1 MSGATDPLD
10 LTRFVHAQETIYAQ
24 ALAEINAGQ
33 KRSHWM
39 WFIFPQF
46 AGLGTSATAQRF
58 AIRWR
63 GEAEAY
69 LAHPVLGPRLI
80 ACAEAALAIQGRTAR
95 AVFGTPDDLKLRS
108 CATLFAEVAPDGS
121 VFQRLLEHYFDG
133 RPDARTLMLLGRAER
148 SGQLASVSD
157 VNYLG
162 RSATTIL
169 AALVV
174 TVLESNQLL

>member
-1 MSGATDPLD
+1 MTDHHD
-10 LTRFVHAQETIYAQ
+10 VFNLTRFIEAQEHDYLT
-24 ALAEINAGQ
+24 ALAELRGGQ

-46 AGLGTSATAQRF
+46 AGLGTSKTAQRF
-58 AIRWR
+58 AIRSR

-108 CATLFAEVAPDGS
+108 CATLFAQVAPEGS
-121 VFQRLLEHYFDG
+121 VFQRLLEHYFG
-133 RPDARTLMLLGRAER
+133 GQPDARTLMLIEQADRLKA
-148 SGQLASVSD
+148 
-157 VNYLG
+157 
-162 RSATTIL
+162 
-169 AALVV
+169 
-174 TVLESNQLL
+174 